1 MFLALFYNVRILYQ
15 IMSGVIYFTEQLK
28 YVCDDDFFTACR
40 ANLMYELFLYSNTD
54 GVVQKK

>member
-1 MFLALFYNVRILYQ
+1 
-15 IMSGVIYFTEQLK
+15 MSGVIYFTERLK

-54 GVVQKK
+54 GVITKYDTRPFLNPPSK